1 MIQVAVIVVVTALA
15 ILFICRYIFREL
27 TDPCRGCASKECNS
41 CARAKRVAIIGTQGI
56 PARYGGFES
65 LVENLVESN
74 SNIEYTVFCSSKDM
88 PSRPTRHKGARLLY
102 IPLKANGIQS
112 IPYDIISLVRAID
125 GYDTVLILGVSGAIF
140 LPIFRLFSRAKVVTN
155 IDGLEHRRQKWGGTA
170 RWFLRLSEKVAVQF
184 SDTIISDNKGIADY
198 VTQTYNKKSEMIAY
212 GGDHVLQSITLDNQL
227 QILKKYNLA
236 PCTYSFA
243 LCRIE
248 PENNCHIILAA
259 AAKSG
264 VKLLFV
270 GNWNRSEYGRELKAQ
285 YANFDNII
293 LHDPVYE
300 LEELFTL
307 RNNASRY
314 IHGHSAGGTN
324 PSLVEAMF
332 FGREIIAYDVVYNRE
347 TTLGKAVYF
356 SDSESLAN
364 TLTKPSV
371 ENKILADIA
380 REHYTWDKIRNK
392 YEQLF

>member
-15 ILFICRYIFREL
+15 ILFICRYISREL

-74 SNIEYTVFCSSKDM
+74 ANIDYTVFCSSKDM
-88 PSRPTRHKGARLLY
+88 PTHPTHHKGARLLY

-155 IDGLEHRRQKWGGTA
+155 IDGLEHRRQKWGATA

-198 VTQTYNKKSEMIAY
+198 VTQTYNKESEMIAY
-212 GGDHVLQSITLDNQL
+212 GGDHVMQSITLDNQL
-227 QILKKYNLA
+227 QILRKYNLT
-236 PCTYSFA
+236 PHTYSFA

-248 PENNCHIILAA
+248 PENNCHIILEA

-264 VKLLFV
+264 GKLLFV